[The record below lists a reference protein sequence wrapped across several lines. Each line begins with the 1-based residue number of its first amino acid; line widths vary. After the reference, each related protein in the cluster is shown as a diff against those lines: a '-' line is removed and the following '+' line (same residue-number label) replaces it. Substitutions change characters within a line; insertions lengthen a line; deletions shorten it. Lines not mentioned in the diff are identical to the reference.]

1 MTMNA
6 RYLFSTALALALA
19 STGAHASFHFM
30 QIEQVIGGING
41 NTSAQAI
48 QLRLRLGGQTVV
60 SNSRVLARD
69 AAGANPVLLIDLTTN
84 VTNGLAGDN
93 VLLASPSFNTIM
105 TATYGAGYGS
115 DFTLTNL
122 IPVTYLNG
130 GKVTFEDDFGTIYWS
145 LAFGAYVGT
154 NTGSTTNDADGN
166 FGLPTLTLPST
177 TQQSVRFTGAATALS
192 TTNLADYALSANPAT
207 VRNNARNSFAV
218 APEPGSA
225 ALVGALAL
233 GTLAIIRRRRAG

>member
-1 MTMNA
+1 MNTRTLA
-6 RYLFSTALALALA
+6 SIALALGFTAA
-19 STGAHASFHFM
+19 SAHASFHFM

-48 QLRLRLGGQTVV
+48 QLRLRSGGQTSV
-60 SNSRVLARD
+60 SNARVLARD

-93 VLLASPSFNTIM
+93 ILLASPSFNTIM
-105 TATYGAGYGS
+105 ASVGGYSS

-145 LAFGAYVGT
+145 LAFGAYTGP
-154 NTGSTTNDADGN
+154 NTGSTTNDPDGN
-166 FGLPTLTLPST
+166 FGAPTVAPPTGARQGIL
-177 TQQSVRFTGAATALS
+177 FTGTAAATSS
-192 TTNLADYALSANPAT
+192 TNAADYALSANPAT

-225 ALVGALAL
+225 ALIGAFAL
-233 GTLAIIRRRRAG
+233 GTLAIIRRRRSL